1 MKFVCVLSPQRLLC
15 TGMALLAAI
24 LFEGFANE
32 CGAWGAPNAARAKEP
47 GENYSSVSPKIIASN
62 DVNCNGG
69 RSPETRCRVG
79 GLFVKTQNTTSEQVF
94 PLKQTEV
101 KAKIAGNIS
110 RVEVVQ
116 KFENPFPESI
126 EAVYIFP
133 LPDEAAVD
141 DMEIKI
147 GSRTIKADIKRR
159 EEALEIYEQ
168 ARKQGRSAG
177 LLEQERS
184 NIFTQSLANIKPGE
198 KIEVTIRY
206 TESLKFAGGDYEFV
220 FPMVVGPRYISGNST
235 PPNPPLVRGGDR
247 SESSGAGNSTP
258 PNPPLARG
266 GDSQFPPL
274 ARGGDSQF
282 PPLARGGDSQFPPLL
297 RGGQGGVNTDADR
310 INPPVLPP
318 GTISGHNI
326 AVSVEIDAGVAIGDV
341 RSTSHQITTHRSGN
355 IVQVQLANSDT
366 IPNKDLILRYRVAGE
381 NTRATIL
388 TQSDKR
394 GGHFAT
400 YLIPALNYKTN
411 EIVPK
416 DVVFLMDTSGS
427 QQGEPLAKSQEL
439 MRRFIQGLNPND
451 TFTIIDFAN
460 TAKALSTTPLAN
472 TPANRQSAIN
482 YIEKLQAN
490 GGTELLNGLQTVMNF
505 PAATGRLRSI
515 VLITDGYIG
524 NENEVLALVHQSLK
538 PGNRL
543 YSFGVGGSVNR
554 FLLNRLAE
562 VGRGTSQVIRQDE
575 PSAEAAEK
583 FFSQINRPV
592 LTNIQVSWE
601 GMGEKPEIYPIAP
614 PDLFASGPLVLFG
627 KKADRAPGQLRI
639 RGTLAGG
646 KAYEQVLPVNFA
658 QSGGRQRES
667 NSVAATATDFGNPA
681 VAQLWGRS
689 RIKDLMNQ
697 MFGGETKSLVE
708 AVTNTALTYR
718 LLSEYT
724 AFVAVSEEVR
734 VEPDGSRRRVQVP
747 VELPQGVSYEGIFES
762 EGAEPTRGGTRSV
775 TSNRNS
781 APVSPIPAMPRPPG
795 YGELQPSQ
803 QKVSRLQVVSA
814 EGLDAGALAA
824 LTQYLQSV
832 NLPAG
837 VSGETIWKLSVQ
849 DGRIARVAILFE
861 GFANDTKTSTL
872 QATDAVE
879 TLKRALSSWQPPAG
893 LKGTLRLKLRI
904 TVEP

>member
-24 LFEGFANE
+24 E
-32 CGAWGAPNAARAKEP
+32 CGAWLAPHAARAKDS
-47 GENYSSVSPKIIASN
+47 GENYSSVSPKILASN

-69 RSPETRCRVG
+69 RSPETRCPVG
-79 GLFVKTQNTTSEQVF
+79 GLFVQTPNTSSEQVF

-126 EAVYIFP
+126 EAVYVFP

-147 GSRTIKADIKRR
+147 GSRIIKADIKRR

-206 TESLKFAGGDYEFV
+206 TESLKFVGGDYEFV
-220 FPMVVGPRYISGNST
+220 FPMVVGPRYISGNTT
-235 PPNPPLVRGGDR
+235 PPNPPLLRGGDH
-247 SESSGAGNSTP
+247 SG
-258 PNPPLARG
+258 
-266 GDSQFPPL
+266 
-274 ARGGDSQF
+274 
-282 PPLARGGDSQFPPLL
+282 
-297 RGGQGGVNTDADR
+297 ADR

-318 GTISGHNI
+318 GTRSGHNI

-341 RSTSHQITTHRSGN
+341 RSTSHQITTDRSGN

-427 QQGEPLAKSQEL
+427 QQGEPLAKSKEL

-460 TAKALSTTPLAN
+460 TAQALSTTPLAN
-472 TPANRQSAIN
+472 TPENRHKAIN

-505 PAATGRLRSI
+505 PAVATGRLRSI
-515 VLITDGYIG
+515 VLVTDGYIG
-524 NENEVLALVHQSLK
+524 NENEVLALVQRSLK

-554 FLLNRLAE
+554 FLINRLAE

-583 FFSQINRPV
+583 FFREINRPV
-592 LTNIQVSWE
+592 LTNIQISWE

-627 KKADRAPGQLRI
+627 KKADRTNGQLRI

-667 NSVAATATDFGNPA
+667 TSVAATATDFGNSA

-734 VEPDGSRRRVQVP
+734 VEPDGTRRRVQVP

-762 EGAEPTRGGTRSV
+762 GGAEQTRGGSRSV
-775 TSNRNS
+775 TSTRNS
-781 APVSPIPAMPRPPG
+781 APVSPAPAMPRQPG
-795 YGELQPSQ
+795 YGELQRP
-803 QKVSRLQVVSA
+803 KPLVSRLQVVSA
-814 EGLDAGALAA
+814 EGLDTGALAA

-837 VSGETIWKLSVQ
+837 VSGETVWELSVQ
-849 DGRIARVAILFE
+849 DGRVAGLAI
-861 GFANDTKTSTL
+861 DPQTSTL

-893 LKGTLRLKLRI
+893 FQGTLRLKLRI

>member
-15 TGMALLAAI
+15 AGMALLAAI
-24 LFEGFANE
+24 E
-32 CGAWGAPNAARAKEP
+32 CGAWLAPNGARANAL
-47 GENYSSVSPKIIASN
+47 GENYSSVSPKILASN
-62 DVNCNGG
+62 DVNCNGA

-79 GLFVKTQNTTSEQVF
+79 GLFVKTPNTTSEQVF

-147 GSRTIKADIKRR
+147 GSRIIKADIKLRQ
-159 EEALEIYEQ
+159 EALEIYEQ

-177 LLEQERS
+177 LLEQERD

-220 FPMVVGPRYISGNST
+220 FPMVVGPRYISGNT
-235 PPNPPLVRGGDR
+235 I
-247 SESSGAGNSTP
+247 P
-258 PNPPLARG
+258 PNPPLAKRNYSSG
-266 GDSQFPPL
+266 
-274 ARGGDSQF
+274 
-282 PPLARGGDSQFPPLL
+282 
-297 RGGQGGVNTDADR
+297 ADR

-318 GTISGHNI
+318 GTRSGHNI

-341 RSTSHQITTHRSGN
+341 RSTSHQITTDRSGN

-427 QQGEPLAKSQEL
+427 QQGEPLAKSKEL

-472 TPANRQSAIN
+472 TAENRQSAIN

-490 GGTELLNGLQTVMNF
+490 GGTELLNGIQAVMNF
-505 PAATGRLRSI
+505 PAVTTGRLRSI

-524 NENEVLALVHQSLK
+524 NENEVLARVQHSLK

-554 FLLNRLAE
+554 FLINRLAE

-583 FFSQINRPV
+583 FFREINRPV
-592 LTNIQVSWE
+592 LTNIQISWE

-614 PDLFASGPLVLFG
+614 PDLFASQPLILFG
-627 KKADRAPGQLRI
+627 KKTDRANGQLRI

-658 QSGGRQRES
+658 QSGGWQRES
-667 NSVAATATDFGNPA
+667 TSVAATATDFGNPA

-708 AVTNTALTYR
+708 AVTTTALTYR

-734 VEPDGSRRRVQVP
+734 VEADGTRRRVQVP
-747 VELPQGVSYEGIFES
+747 VELPQGVSYEGIFQS

-781 APVSPIPAMPRPPG
+781 APVSPAPVMPPRQPG
-795 YGELQPSQ
+795 YGELQRP
-803 QKVSRLQVVSA
+803 KPLASRLQVVSA

-832 NLPAG
+832 NLPAR
-837 VSGETIWKLSVQ
+837 VSGETVWELSVQ
-849 DGRIARVAILFE
+849 DGRVARVAI
-861 GFANDTKTSTL
+861 DTQTSTL
-872 QATDAVE
+872 QATDAIE
-879 TLKRALSSWQPPAG
+879 TLNRALRSWQPPAG
-893 LKGTLRLKLRI
+893 FKGTLRLKLRI
-904 TVEP
+904 TVDP

>member
-1 MKFVCVLSPQRLLC
+1 MKFVCVLSPQRLLSA
-15 TGMALLAAI
+15 GIALLAAI
-24 LFEGFANE
+24 E
-32 CGAWGAPNAARAKEP
+32 CGVWLAPNTARANAL
-47 GENYSSVSPKIIASN
+47 GENYSSASPKILASN

-69 RSPETRCRVG
+69 RSPETRCPVG
-79 GLFVKTQNTTSEQVF
+79 GLFVKTQNTASEQVF

-101 KAKIAGNIS
+101 KAKITGNIS

-116 KFENPFPESI
+116 KFENPFLESI
-126 EAVYIFP
+126 EAVYVFP

-206 TESLKFAGGDYEFV
+206 TESLKFVGGDYEFV
-220 FPMVVGPRYISGNST
+220 FPMVVGPRYISANST
-235 PPNPPLVRGGDR
+235 PSNPALV
-247 SESSGAGNSTP
+247 
-258 PNPPLARG
+258 RG

-274 ARGGDSQF
+274 ARGG
-282 PPLARGGDSQFPPLL
+282 
-297 RGGQGGVNTDADR
+297 QGRVNTDADR

-318 GTISGHNI
+318 GRISGHNI

-341 RSTSHQITTHRSGN
+341 RSTSHQITTDRRGN

-381 NTRATIL
+381 NTRATVL
-388 TQSDKR
+388 TQSDQR

-427 QQGEPLAKSQEL
+427 QQGEPLAKSKEL

-460 TAKALSTTPLAN
+460 TAKALSNTPLAN
-472 TPANRQSAIN
+472 TAENRQSAIN
-482 YIEKLQAN
+482 YIDKLQAN
-490 GGTELLNGLQTVMNF
+490 GGTELLNGIQTVMNF
-505 PAATGRLRSI
+505 PAAATGRLRSI

-524 NENEVLALVHQSLK
+524 NENEVLARVQESLK

-554 FLLNRLAE
+554 FLINRLAE

-575 PSAEAAEK
+575 QSAEAAEK
-583 FFSQINRPV
+583 FFREINSPV
-592 LTNIQVSWE
+592 LTNIQISWE

-614 PDLFASGPLVLFG
+614 PDLFASQPLVLFG
-627 KKADRAPGQLRI
+627 KKTDRANGQLRI

-667 NSVAATATDFGNPA
+667 TSVAATATDFGNPA

-708 AVTNTALTYR
+708 AVINTALTYR

-747 VELPQGVSYEGIFES
+747 VELPQGVSYEGIFQS
-762 EGAEPTRGGTRSV
+762 EEAEPTRGGSRSV
-775 TSNRNS
+775 TSTRSS
-781 APVSPIPAMPRPPG
+781 APVRPAPVMPPRQPG
-795 YGELQPSQ
+795 YGELQRP
-803 QKVSRLQVVSA
+803 KPLASRLQVVSA
-814 EGLDAGALAA
+814 EGLDAGAIAA
-824 LTQYLQSV
+824 LNQYLQSV

-837 VSGETIWKLSVQ
+837 VSGETVWKLLVQ
-849 DGRIARVAILFE
+849 DGRVTRLAI
-861 GFANDTKTSTL
+861 DTTTSTL

-879 TLKRALSSWQPPAG
+879 TLKMALSSWQPPAG
-893 LKGTLRLKLRI
+893 FKGTLRLKLRI
-904 TVEP
+904 TVDR

>member
-15 TGMALLAAI
+15 TGMALLATI

-32 CGAWGAPNAARAKEP
+32 CGARLAPNAARAKDP
-47 GENYSSVSPKIIASN
+47 GENYSSVSPKILASN
-62 DVNCNGG
+62 DINCNGG
-69 RSPETRCRVG
+69 RSPETRCPVG
-79 GLFVKTQNTTSEQVF
+79 GLFVKTPNTTPEQVF

-126 EAVYIFP
+126 EAVYVFP

-147 GSRTIKADIKRR
+147 GSRTIKADIKLR
-159 EEALEIYEQ
+159 EEALEMYEQ

-177 LLEQERS
+177 LLEQERD

-235 PPNPPLVRGGDR
+235 
-247 SESSGAGNSTP
+247 
-258 PNPPLARG
+258 
-266 GDSQFPPL
+266 
-274 ARGGDSQF
+274 
-282 PPLARGGDSQFPPLL
+282 
-297 RGGQGGVNTDADR
+297 DADR

-318 GTISGHNI
+318 GTRSGHNI

-400 YLIPALNYKTN
+400 YLIPALNYKIN

-416 DVVFLMDTSGS
+416 DVVFLMDTSAS
-427 QQGEPLAKSQEL
+427 QQGEPLAKSKEL

-490 GGTELLNGLQTVMNF
+490 GGSELLNGLQTVMNF
-505 PAATGRLRSI
+505 PAAATGRLRSI

-524 NENEVLALVHQSLK
+524 NENEVLARVQESLK

-543 YSFGVGGSVNR
+543 YSFGIGGSVNR

-583 FFSQINRPV
+583 FFRQINSPV
-592 LTNIQVSWE
+592 LTNIQISWE

-627 KKADRAPGQLRI
+627 KKTDRANGQLRI

-658 QSGGRQRES
+658 RSGSSRQRES
-667 NSVAATATDFGNPA
+667 TSVAATATDFGNPA

-747 VELPQGVSYEGIFES
+747 VELPQGVSYEGIFEA
-762 EGAEPTRGGTRSV
+762 ERAEPTRGGSRSV

-781 APVSPIPAMPRPPG
+781 APVSPAPAVPRQPG
-795 YGELQPSQ
+795 YGELQRP
-803 QKVSRLQVVSA
+803 KPLASRLQVVSA
-814 EGLDAGALAA
+814 EGLDAGAIAA

-832 NLPAG
+832 NLPAR
-837 VSGETIWKLSVQ
+837 VSGETVWELSVQ
-849 DGRIARVAILFE
+849 DGRVARLAILFE
-861 GFANDTKTSTL
+861 GFANDTQTSTL

-879 TLKRALSSWQPPAG
+879 ALKRALSSWQPPAG
-893 LKGTLRLKLRI
+893 FKGTLRLKLRI
-904 TVEP
+904 TDAP

>member
-1 MKFVCVLSPQRLLC
+1 MKFVRVISPQRLLSA
-15 TGMALLAAI
+15 GIALLAAI
-24 LFEGFANE
+24 E
-32 CGAWGAPNAARAKEP
+32 CGAWLAPNGARAKAP
-47 GENYSSVSPKIIASN
+47 GPNYASVSPKILASN

-69 RSPETRCRVG
+69 RSPETRCPVG
-79 GLFVKTQNTTSEQVF
+79 GLFVKTQNTAREQVF

-116 KFENPFPESI
+116 KFENPFPESL
-126 EAVYIFP
+126 EAVYVFP

-147 GSRTIKADIKRR
+147 GDRTIKADIKRR
-159 EEALEIYEQ
+159 DEAVEIYQ
-168 ARKQGRSAG
+168 KARQEGRTAG
-177 LLEQERS
+177 LLEQERD

-198 KIEVTIRY
+198 KIEVRIRY
-206 TESLKFAGGDYEFV
+206 TESLKFVGGDYEFV
-220 FPMVVGPRYISGNST
+220 FPTVVGPRYISRNT
-235 PPNPPLVRGGDR
+235 
-247 SESSGAGNSTP
+247 
-258 PNPPLARG
+258 
-266 GDSQFPPL
+266 
-274 ARGGDSQF
+274 
-282 PPLARGGDSQFPPLL
+282 
-297 RGGQGGVNTDADR
+297 TDADR

-318 GTISGHNI
+318 GTRSGQDI

-341 RSTSHQITTHRSGN
+341 RSTSHQITTDRSGN
-355 IVQVQLANSDT
+355 IVRVQLANADT

-381 NTRATIL
+381 NTQATVL
-388 TQSDKR
+388 TQSDQR

-416 DVVFLMDTSGS
+416 EVVFLMDTSGS
-427 QQGEPLAKSQEL
+427 QQGEPLVKSKEL

-460 TAKALSTTPLAN
+460 TAQALSTTPLAN
-472 TPANRQSAIN
+472 TAANRQSAIN

-490 GGTELLNGLQTVMNF
+490 GGSELLNGIQAVMNF
-505 PAATGRLRSI
+505 PVTKAGMLRSI

-524 NENEVLALVHQSLK
+524 NDKEVLALVQRSLK

-554 FLLNRLAE
+554 FLLNRLAQ

-583 FFSQINRPV
+583 FFRQINSPV
-592 LTNIQVSWE
+592 LTDIQISWE

-614 PDLFASGPLVLFG
+614 PDLFASQPLVLFG
-627 KKADRAPGQLRI
+627 RKGDRAIGQLRI

-646 KAYEQVLPVNFA
+646 KAYEQVLPVNFS

-667 NSVAATATDFGNPA
+667 TSVAATATDFGNSA

-689 RIKDLMNQ
+689 RIQDLMNQ

-708 AVTNTALTYR
+708 SVTNTALTYR

-734 VEPDGSRRRVQVP
+734 VEPDGTRRRVQVP
-747 VELPQGVSYEGIFES
+747 VEVPQGVRYEGIFES
-762 EGAEPTRGGTRSV
+762 EGAIDQTRGGTRVRTLAPSPV
-775 TSNRNS
+775 TA
-781 APVSPIPAMPRPPG
+781 APLRQQPYR
-795 YGELQPSQ
+795 ELQPQ
-803 QKVSRLQVVSA
+803 QPKTARLQVVSA
-814 EGLDAGALAA
+814 EGLDAGTRAA

-832 NLPAG
+832 TLPAG
-837 VSGETIWKLSVQ
+837 VSGETVWELSVQ
-849 DGRIARVAILFE
+849 DGRVARVAILFE
-861 GFANDTKTSTL
+861 GFANDTQTSTL
-872 QATDAVE
+872 QTTATVDS
-879 TLKRALSSWQPPAG
+879 LKAALRSWQPPAG
-893 LKGTLRLKLRI
+893 FKGTLRLKLRI
-904 TVEP
+904 NVDR

>member
-32 CGAWGAPNAARAKEP
+32 CSAWLAPNAARAKTP
-47 GENYSSVSPKIIASN
+47 GENYSSLPPKILASN

-69 RSPETRCRVG
+69 RSPETRCPVG
-79 GLFVKTQNTTSEQVF
+79 GLFVKTPNTTPEQVF

-126 EAVYIFP
+126 EAVYVFP

-177 LLEQERS
+177 LLEQERD

-235 PPNPPLVRGGDR
+235 G
-247 SESSGAGNSTP
+247 
-258 PNPPLARG
+258 
-266 GDSQFPPL
+266 
-274 ARGGDSQF
+274 
-282 PPLARGGDSQFPPLL
+282 
-297 RGGQGGVNTDADR
+297 ADR

-318 GTISGHNI
+318 RTRSGHNI

-341 RSTSHQITTHRSGN
+341 RSTSHQITTDRSGN
-355 IVQVQLANSDT
+355 IVRVQLANSDT

-381 NTRATIL
+381 NTRATVL
-388 TQSDKR
+388 TQSDQR

-400 YLIPALNYKTN
+400 YLIPALNYQTN
-411 EIVPK
+411 QIVPK

-460 TAKALSTTPLAN
+460 TATALSTTPLAN
-472 TPANRQSAIN
+472 TAENRQRAIN
-482 YIEKLQAN
+482 YIDKLQAN
-490 GGTELLNGLQTVMNF
+490 GGTELLNGIQAVMNF
-505 PAATGRLRSI
+505 PAAARGRLRSA

-524 NENEVLALVHQSLK
+524 NENEVLALVQRSLK

-543 YSFGVGGSVNR
+543 YSFGVGSSVNR

-575 PSAEAAEK
+575 PSASAVEK
-583 FFSQINRPV
+583 FFRQINSPV
-592 LTNIQVSWE
+592 LTNIQISWE
-601 GMGEKPEIYPIAP
+601 GMGEKPEIYPIAA
-614 PDLFASGPLVLFG
+614 PDLFASEPLVLFG
-627 KKADRAPGQLRI
+627 KKTDRAPGQLRI

-646 KAYEQVLPVNFA
+646 TAYEQILPVNFG
-658 QSGGRQRES
+658 QSGSSRQRES
-667 NSVAATATDFGNPA
+667 TSVSATATDFGNPA

-734 VEPDGSRRRVQVP
+734 VEPDGSRHRVQVP

-762 EGAEPTRGGTRSV
+762 GGAEPTRGGTRSV
-775 TSNRNS
+775 TSTRNS
-781 APVSPIPAMPRPPG
+781 APVSPAPAMRPQRG

-803 QKVSRLQVVSA
+803 PKASRLQVVSA
-814 EGLDAGALAA
+814 EGLDAGAIAA

-837 VSGETIWKLSVQ
+837 VSGETVWELSVQ
-849 DGRIARVAILFE
+849 DGRVARVAI
-861 GFANDTKTSTL
+861 DTQTSTL

-879 TLKRALSSWQPPAG
+879 TLNMALSSWQPPAG
-893 LKGTLRLKLRI
+893 FKGTLRLKLRI
-904 TVEP
+904 TVER

>member
-24 LFEGFANE
+24 LFEGNAHE
-32 CGAWGAPNAARAKEP
+32 CSAWLAPNAARAKTP
-47 GENYSSVSPKIIASN
+47 GEKYSSLPPKILAGN

-79 GLFVKTQNTTSEQVF
+79 GLFVKTPNTTPEQVF
-94 PLKQTEV
+94 PLKQTQV

-116 KFENPFPESI
+116 KFENPFPDSL
-126 EAVYIFP
+126 EAVYVFP

-141 DMEIKI
+141 DMEITI
-147 GSRTIKADIKRR
+147 GDRTIKADIKRR

-168 ARKQGRSAG
+168 ARKQGRTAG
-177 LLEQERS
+177 LLEQERD

-235 PPNPPLVRGGDR
+235 
-247 SESSGAGNSTP
+247 
-258 PNPPLARG
+258 
-266 GDSQFPPL
+266 
-274 ARGGDSQF
+274 
-282 PPLARGGDSQFPPLL
+282 
-297 RGGQGGVNTDADR
+297 DADR

-318 GTISGHNI
+318 GKRSGHNI

-341 RSTSHQITTHRSGN
+341 RSTSHQITTDRSGN

-381 NTRATIL
+381 NTRSTVL
-388 TQSDKR
+388 TQSDQR

-427 QQGEPLAKSQEL
+427 QRGEPLAKSKEL

-472 TPANRQSAIN
+472 TAANRQSAIN
-482 YIEKLQAN
+482 YIDKLQAN
-490 GGTELLNGLQTVMNF
+490 GGTELLNGIQAVMNF
-505 PAATGRLRSI
+505 PGAATGRLRSI

-524 NENEVLALVHQSLK
+524 NENEVLAQVQRSLK

-543 YSFGVGGSVNR
+543 YSFGVGSSVNR

-575 PSAEAAEK
+575 PSAEATEK
-583 FFSQINRPV
+583 FFRQINSPV
-592 LTNIQVSWE
+592 LTNIQISWE
-601 GMGEKPEIYPIAP
+601 GVGEKPEIYPIAP
-614 PDLFASGPLVLFG
+614 PDLFASQPLVLFG
-627 KKADRAPGQLRI
+627 KKTDRANGQLRI
-639 RGTLAGG
+639 RGTMAGG
-646 KAYEQVLPVNFA
+646 KAYEQILPVNFA
-658 QSGGRQRES
+658 PSGARQRES
-667 NSVAATATDFGNPA
+667 TSVAATATDFGNPA

-697 MFGGETKSLVE
+697 MFGEETKSLVE

-734 VEPDGSRRRVQVP
+734 VDPDGTRRRVQVP

-762 EGAEPTRGGTRSV
+762 GGVESTRGGIRSLTPTR
-775 TSNRNS
+775 RQ
-781 APVSPIPAMPRPPG
+781 APVMPAPVMAPRQRG
-795 YGELQPSQ
+795 NGEPERLQP
-803 QKVSRLQVVSA
+803 KASRWEVVSA
-814 EGLDAGALAA
+814 EGLDAGAIAA

-837 VSGETIWKLSVQ
+837 VSGETVWELSVQ
-849 DGRIARVAILFE
+849 DGRVARAAI
-861 GFANDTKTSTL
+861 DTQSSTL

-893 LKGTLRLKLRI
+893 FKGTLRLKLRI
-904 TVEP
+904 TVDR

>member
-1 MKFVCVLSPQRLLC
+1 MKFVCVLSPQRLLSA
-15 TGMALLAAI
+15 GIALFAAI

-32 CGAWGAPNAARAKEP
+32 CGALLAPNGARANTREQ
-47 GENYSSVSPKIIASN
+47 NYSSLSPKILASN
-62 DVNCNGG
+62 DVRCNVEA
-69 RSPETRCRVG
+69 RSPETRCHVG
-79 GLFVKTQNTTSEQVF
+79 GLFVKTQNTATEQVF
-94 PLKQTEV
+94 PLKRTEV

-116 KFENPFPESI
+116 KFENPFPESL
-126 EAVYIFP
+126 EAVYVFP

-147 GSRTIKADIKRR
+147 GDRIIKGDIKRR
-159 EEALEIYEQ
+159 DEALEIYQ
-168 ARKQGRSAG
+168 KARQQGRTAG
-177 LLEQERS
+177 LLEQERD

-220 FPMVVGPRYISGNST
+220 FPTVVGPRYVSRNT
-235 PPNPPLVRGGDR
+235 
-247 SESSGAGNSTP
+247 
-258 PNPPLARG
+258 
-266 GDSQFPPL
+266 
-274 ARGGDSQF
+274 
-282 PPLARGGDSQFPPLL
+282 
-297 RGGQGGVNTDADR
+297 TDADR

-318 GTISGHNI
+318 NTRSGHDI
-326 AVSVEIDAGVAIGDV
+326 AVEVEIDAGVAIGNV
-341 RSTSHQITTHRSGN
+341 RSTSHQITTNRSGN
-355 IVQVQLANSDT
+355 IVRVKLAESDT

-381 NTRATIL
+381 NTQATVL
-388 TQSDKR
+388 TQSDQR

-427 QQGEPLAKSQEL
+427 QQGEPLVKSKEL
-439 MRRFIQGLNPND
+439 MRRFIQGLNPKD

-472 TPANRQSAIN
+472 TEANRQRAIK
-482 YIEKLQAN
+482 YIDDLQAN
-490 GGTELLNGLQTVMNF
+490 GGTELLNGIQTVMKF
-505 PAATGRLRSI
+505 PATKTGTLRSI

-524 NENEVLALVHQSLK
+524 NENEVLALVQQSLK

-543 YSFGVGGSVNR
+543 YSFGVGSSVNR

-583 FFSQINRPV
+583 FFRQINNPV

-614 PDLFASGPLVLFG
+614 PDLFASAPLVLFG
-627 KKADRAPGQLRI
+627 KKSDRANGQLRI
-639 RGTLAGG
+639 RGTQAGG
-646 KAYEQVLPVNFA
+646 KVYEQVLPVIFA
-658 QSGGRQRES
+658 RESGRQRES
-667 NSVAATATDFGNPA
+667 TSVAATVTDFGNPA

-689 RIKDLMNQ
+689 RIKSLMNQ

-708 AVTNTALTYR
+708 AVTNTALTYH

-724 AFVAVSEEVR
+724 ALVAVSSEVR
-734 VEPDGSRRRVQVP
+734 VDPDGSRRRVQVP
-747 VELPQGVSYEGIFES
+747 VELPQGVSYEGIFD
-762 EGAEPTRGGTRSV
+762 AEKGEQTRGRVRNMTPTRGPV
-775 TSNRNS
+775 
-781 APVSPIPAMPRPPG
+781 PVSPAPTVTEQAPYSEPRA
-795 YGELQPSQ
+795 
-803 QKVSRLQVVSA
+803 QKPKASRLQVISA
-814 EGLDAGALAA
+814 EGLDAATRAA

-837 VSGETIWKLSVQ
+837 VSGETVWELSVQ
-849 DGRIARVAILFE
+849 NGRVQKVAILFE
-861 GFANDTKTSTL
+861 GFANDSGSSTL
-872 QATDAVE
+872 QATDALE
-879 TLKRALSSWQPPAG
+879 TLKKALMSWQPPAG
-893 LKGTLRLKLRI
+893 FQGTVRLNLRI
-904 TVEP
+904 NPDR

>member
-1 MKFVCVLSPQRLLC
+1 MKFVCVLSPQRLLSA
-15 TGMALLAAI
+15 GIALLAAI
-24 LFEGFANE
+24 E
-32 CGAWGAPNAARAKEP
+32 CGAWLAPNAARAKAP
-47 GENYSSVSPKIIASN
+47 GENYSSLSPKILASN
-62 DVNCNGG
+62 DVKCNEA
-69 RSPETRCRVG
+69 RSPQNRCPVG
-79 GLFVKTQNTTSEQVF
+79 GLFVKTQNTAREQVF

-116 KFENPFPESI
+116 KFENPFPESL
-126 EAVYIFP
+126 EAVYVFP

-147 GSRTIKADIKRR
+147 GSRTIKADIKLR

-168 ARKQGRSAG
+168 ARQQGRTAG
-177 LLEQERS
+177 LLEQERD

-220 FPMVVGPRYISGNST
+220 FPMVVGPRYISGNLT
-235 PPNPPLVRGGDR
+235 PPN
-247 SESSGAGNSTP
+247 ST
-258 PNPPLARG
+258 G
-266 GDSQFPPL
+266 GDSSESRETVEGNNTLFPPL
-274 ARGGDSQF
+274 ARE
-282 PPLARGGDSQFPPLL
+282 
-297 RGGQGGVNTDADR
+297 GQGGVNTDADR

-318 GTISGHNI
+318 GTRSGHNI

-341 RSTSHQITTHRSGN
+341 RSTSHQITTDRSGN
-355 IVQVQLANSDT
+355 IVRVQLANSDT

-388 TQSDKR
+388 TQSDQR

-411 EIVPK
+411 QIVPK

-460 TAKALSTTPLAN
+460 TATALSTTPLAN
-472 TPANRQSAIN
+472 TAENRQRAIN
-482 YIEKLQAN
+482 YIDKLQAN
-490 GGTELLNGLQTVMNF
+490 GGTELLNGIQAVMNF
-505 PAATGRLRSI
+505 PAAARGRLRSM
-515 VLITDGYIG
+515 VLMTDGYIG
-524 NENEVLALVHQSLK
+524 NENEMLALVQRSLK

-543 YSFGVGGSVNR
+543 YSFGVGSSVNR

-583 FFSQINRPV
+583 FFSQINSPV
-592 LTNIQVSWE
+592 LTNIQISWE
-601 GMGEKPEIYPIAP
+601 GVGEKPEIYPIAA
-614 PDLFASGPLVLFG
+614 PDLFANQPLVLFG
-627 KKADRAPGQLRI
+627 KKTDRAPGQLRI
-639 RGTLAGG
+639 RGTQAGG
-646 KAYEQVLPVNFA
+646 TAYEQILPVNFA
-658 QSGGRQRES
+658 QSGSSRQRES
-667 NSVAATATDFGNPA
+667 TSVSATATDFGNPA

-747 VELPQGVSYEGIFES
+747 VELPQGVSYEGIFPS
-762 EGAEPTRGGTRSV
+762 TRMEGTRGGTHSL
-775 TSNRNS
+775 TSTRGP
-781 APVSPIPAMPRPPG
+781 APVTPAPARVRQQG
-795 YGELQPSQ
+795 NSQLQFEKPSS
-803 QKVSRLQVVSA
+803 SRLQVVSA
-814 EGLDAGALAA
+814 EGLDAGAIAA
-824 LTQYLQSV
+824 LAQYLQSV
-832 NLPAG
+832 NLPTG
-837 VSGETIWKLSVQ
+837 VSGETVWELSVQ
-849 DGRIARVAILFE
+849 DGRVAFVAI
-861 GFANDTKTSTL
+861 DTQTSTL

-879 TLKRALSSWQPPAG
+879 TLKRALTSWQPPAG
-893 LKGTLRLKLRI
+893 FKGTLRLKLRI
-904 TVEP
+904 LVDR

>member
-1 MKFVCVLSPQRLLC
+1 MKFVCVISPQRLLS
-15 TGMALLAAI
+15 TGIALLAAI

-32 CGAWGAPNAARAKEP
+32 CGVWLAPNGAVANAKRQ
-47 GENYSSVSPKIIASN
+47 NHSSGPPKILASN
-62 DVNCNGG
+62 DVSCDRA
-69 RSPETRCRVG
+69 RSPQTRCPVG
-79 GLFVKTQNTTSEQVF
+79 GLFVKTQNTATEQVF
-94 PLKQTEV
+94 PLKRTEV

-116 KFENPFPESI
+116 KFENPFPESL
-126 EAVYIFP
+126 EAVYVFP

-147 GSRTIKADIKRR
+147 GDRIIKADIKRR
-159 EEALEIYEQ
+159 DEALEIYQ
-168 ARKQGRSAG
+168 KARQQGRTAG
-177 LLEQERS
+177 LLEQERD

-206 TESLKFAGGDYEFV
+206 TESLKFADGDYEFV
-220 FPMVVGPRYISGNST
+220 FPTVVGPRYVSRNT
-235 PPNPPLVRGGDR
+235 
-247 SESSGAGNSTP
+247 
-258 PNPPLARG
+258 
-266 GDSQFPPL
+266 
-274 ARGGDSQF
+274 
-282 PPLARGGDSQFPPLL
+282 
-297 RGGQGGVNTDADR
+297 TDADR
-310 INPPVLPP
+310 INPPVLPSS
-318 GTISGHNI
+318 TRSGHDI

-341 RSTSHQITTHRSGN
+341 RSTSHQITTERSGN
-355 IVQVQLANSDT
+355 TVRVQLANSDT

-381 NTRATIL
+381 NTRATVL
-388 TQSDKR
+388 SQADQR

-400 YLIPALNYKTN
+400 YLIPALNYKSN

-427 QQGEPLAKSQEL
+427 QQGDPLVKSQEL
-439 MRRFIQGLNPND
+439 MRRFIQGLNPKD

-472 TPANRQSAIN
+472 TAENRQSAMN
-482 YIEKLQAN
+482 YIDQLQAN
-490 GGTELLNGLQTVMNF
+490 GGTELLNGIQAVIKF
-505 PAATGRLRSI
+505 PAAPTERLRSI

-524 NENEVLALVHQSLK
+524 NENEVLTLVQRSLK

-543 YSFGVGGSVNR
+543 YSFGVGSSVNR
-554 FLLNRLAE
+554 FLLNRLAQ

-575 PSAEAAEK
+575 PSGEVAEK
-583 FFSQINRPV
+583 FFRQINSPV
-592 LTNIQVSWE
+592 LTNIQINWE
-601 GMGEKPEIYPIAP
+601 GIGEKPEIYPIAP
-614 PDLFASGPLVLFG
+614 PDLFASQPLVLFG
-627 KKADRAPGQLRI
+627 KKSDRTNGQLRI
-639 RGTLAGG
+639 RGTQAGG
-646 KAYEQVLPVNFA
+646 KAYEQILPVNFA

-667 NSVAATATDFGNPA
+667 TSVTPTATDFGNPA

-708 AVTNTALTYR
+708 AVTNTALTYH

-747 VELPQGVSYEGIFES
+747 VELPQGVNYDGIFQREES
-762 EGAEPTRGGTRSV
+762 EQTRGGTR
-775 TSNRNS
+775 NFGGINS
-781 APVSPIPAMPRPPG
+781 PAPVNPAPARMVLPAPPR
-795 YGELQPSQ
+795 Q
-803 QKVSRLQVVSA
+803 QQIAPRLLVVSA
-814 EGLDAGALAA
+814 QGLDAGAIAS

-837 VSGETIWKLSVQ
+837 VSGETVWDLSIQ
-849 DGRIARVAILFE
+849 NGRVVKVAILFE
-861 GFANDTKTSTL
+861 GFANDTQTSTL

-879 TLKRALSSWQPPAG
+879 TLKKALTSWQPPAG
-893 LKGTLRLKLRI
+893 FKGTLRLKLRI
-904 TVEP
+904 NVDR

>member
-1 MKFVCVLSPQRLLC
+1 MKFVCVLSPQRLLSA
-15 TGMALLAAI
+15 GIALLAAI
-24 LFEGFANE
+24 E
-32 CGAWGAPNAARAKEP
+32 CGAWLAPNAARAKAP
-47 GENYSSVSPKIIASN
+47 GENYSSLSPKILASN
-62 DVNCNGG
+62 DVKCNGA
-69 RSPETRCRVG
+69 RSPQNRCPVG
-79 GLFVKTQNTTSEQVF
+79 GLFVKTQNTAREQVF

-116 KFENPFPESI
+116 KFENPFPESL
-126 EAVYIFP
+126 EAVYVFP

-147 GSRTIKADIKRR
+147 GDRTIKADIKLR

-168 ARKQGRSAG
+168 ARKQGRTAG

-206 TESLKFAGGDYEFV
+206 TESLKFADGDYEFV
-220 FPMVVGPRYISGNST
+220 FPMVVGPRYISGNLT
-235 PPNPPLVRGGDR
+235 PPNPPNSRGGDS
-247 SESSGAGNSTP
+247 SESPGARNTTP
-258 PNPPLARG
+258 PNPPNSRG
-266 GDSQFPPL
+266 GDSQFPPE
-274 ARGGDSQF
+274 AW
-282 PPLARGGDSQFPPLL
+282 
-297 RGGQGGVNTDADR
+297 GGQGGVNTDADR

-326 AVSVEIDAGVAIGDV
+326 AVKVEIDAGVAIGDV
-341 RSTSHQITTHRSGN
+341 RSTSHQITTDRSGN
-355 IVQVQLANSDT
+355 IVRVQLANSDT

-460 TAKALSTTPLAN
+460 TAQALSTTPLAN
-472 TPANRQSAIN
+472 TAENRQRAIN
-482 YIEKLQAN
+482 YIDKLQAN
-490 GGTELLNGLQTVMNF
+490 GGTELLNGIQAVMNF
-505 PAATGRLRSI
+505 PAAARGRLRSM

-524 NENEVLALVHQSLK
+524 NENEVLALVQQSLK

-543 YSFGVGGSVNR
+543 YSFGVGSSVNR

-575 PSAEAAEK
+575 PSASAVEK
-583 FFSQINRPV
+583 FFTQINSPV
-592 LTNIQVSWE
+592 LTNIQISWE
-601 GMGEKPEIYPIAP
+601 GMGEKPEIYPIAA

-627 KKADRAPGQLRI
+627 KKTDRSPGQLRI

-646 KAYEQVLPVNFA
+646 TAYEQILPVNFA
-658 QSGGRQRES
+658 QSGSSRQRES
-667 NSVAATATDFGNPA
+667 TSVSATATDFGNPA

-724 AFVAVSEEVR
+724 AFVAVSSEVR
-734 VEPDGSRRRVQVP
+734 VEPDGSRRIVQVP
-747 VELPQGVSYEGIFES
+747 VELPQGVSYEGIFS
-762 EGAEPTRGGTRSV
+762 STRAEATRGGTHSL
-775 TSNRNS
+775 TSTRGP
-781 APVSPIPAMPRPPG
+781 APVSPGPARV
-795 YGELQPSQ
+795 LQQGNSQ
-803 QKVSRLQVVSA
+803 LQFEKPLASRLQVVSA
-814 EGLDAGALAA
+814 EGLDAGAIAA

-832 NLPAG
+832 NLPTG
-837 VSGETIWKLSVQ
+837 VSGETVWELSVQ
-849 DGRIARVAILFE
+849 DGRVAFVAI
-861 GFANDTKTSTL
+861 DTQTSTL

-879 TLKRALSSWQPPAG
+879 TLNRALSSWQPPAG
-893 LKGTLRLKLRI
+893 FKGTLRLKLRI
-904 TVEP
+904 IVDR

>member
-1 MKFVCVLSPQRLLC
+1 MKFVRVISPQRLLSA
-15 TGMALLAAI
+15 GIALLAAI
-24 LFEGFANE
+24 E
-32 CGAWGAPNAARAKEP
+32 CGAWLAPNGARAKAP
-47 GENYSSVSPKIIASN
+47 GPNYASMSPKILASN

-69 RSPETRCRVG
+69 RSPETRCPVG
-79 GLFVKTQNTTSEQVF
+79 GLFVKTQNTAREQVF

-116 KFENPFPESI
+116 KFENPFPESL
-126 EAVYIFP
+126 EAVYVFP

-147 GSRTIKADIKRR
+147 GDRTIKADIKRR
-159 EEALEIYEQ
+159 DEAVEIYQ
-168 ARKQGRSAG
+168 KARQEGRTAG
-177 LLEQERS
+177 LLEQERD

-198 KIEVTIRY
+198 KIEVRIRY
-206 TESLKFAGGDYEFV
+206 TESLKFVGGDYEFV
-220 FPMVVGPRYISGNST
+220 FPTVVGPRYISRNT
-235 PPNPPLVRGGDR
+235 
-247 SESSGAGNSTP
+247 
-258 PNPPLARG
+258 
-266 GDSQFPPL
+266 
-274 ARGGDSQF
+274 
-282 PPLARGGDSQFPPLL
+282 
-297 RGGQGGVNTDADR
+297 TDADR

-318 GTISGHNI
+318 GTRSGQDI

-341 RSTSHQITTHRSGN
+341 RSTSHQITTDRSGN
-355 IVQVQLANSDT
+355 IVRVQLANADT

-381 NTRATIL
+381 NTQATVL
-388 TQSDKR
+388 TQSDQR

-416 DVVFLMDTSGS
+416 EVVFLMDTSGS
-427 QQGEPLAKSQEL
+427 QQGEPLVKSKEL

-460 TAKALSTTPLAN
+460 TAQALSTTPLAN
-472 TPANRQSAIN
+472 TAANRQSAIN

-490 GGTELLNGLQTVMNF
+490 GGSELLNGIQAVMNF
-505 PAATGRLRSI
+505 PVTKAGMLRSI

-524 NENEVLALVHQSLK
+524 NDKEVLALVQRSLK

-554 FLLNRLAE
+554 FLLNRLAQ

-583 FFSQINRPV
+583 FFRQINSPV
-592 LTNIQVSWE
+592 LTDIQISWE

-614 PDLFASGPLVLFG
+614 PDLFASQPLVLFG
-627 KKADRAPGQLRI
+627 RKGDRAIGQLRI

-667 NSVAATATDFGNPA
+667 TSVAATATDFGNSA

-689 RIKDLMNQ
+689 RIQDLMNQ

-708 AVTNTALTYR
+708 SVTNTALTYR

-734 VEPDGSRRRVQVP
+734 VEPDGTRRRVQVP
-747 VELPQGVSYEGIFES
+747 VEVPQGVRYEGIFES
-762 EGAEPTRGGTRSV
+762 EGAIDQTRGGTRVRTLAPSPV
-775 TSNRNS
+775 TA
-781 APVSPIPAMPRPPG
+781 APLRQQPYR
-795 YGELQPSQ
+795 ELQPQ
-803 QKVSRLQVVSA
+803 QPKTARLQLVSA
-814 EGLDAGALAA
+814 EGLDAGAIAA

-832 NLPAG
+832 TLPAG
-837 VSGETIWKLSVQ
+837 VSGETVWELSVQ
-849 DGRIARVAILFE
+849 DGRVVRVAILFE
-861 GFANDTKTSTL
+861 GFANDTQTSTL
-872 QATDAVE
+872 QTTATVDS
-879 TLKRALSSWQPPAG
+879 LKAALRSWQPPAG
-893 LKGTLRLKLRI
+893 FKGTLRLKLRI
-904 TVEP
+904 NVDR

>member
-15 TGMALLAAI
+15 TGIALLAAI
-24 LFEGFANE
+24 E
-32 CGAWGAPNAARAKEP
+32 CGVWLAPNGARANAL
-47 GENYSSVSPKIIASN
+47 GENYSSVSPKILASN

-69 RSPETRCRVG
+69 RSPETPCPVG
-79 GLFVKTQNTTSEQVF
+79 GLFVKTPNTAPEQVF

-126 EAVYIFP
+126 EAVYVFP

-147 GSRTIKADIKRR
+147 GSRIIKADIKRR
-159 EEALEIYEQ
+159 EEALEMYEQ
-168 ARKQGRSAG
+168 ARKQGRTAG

-235 PPNPPLVRGGDR
+235 
-247 SESSGAGNSTP
+247 
-258 PNPPLARG
+258 
-266 GDSQFPPL
+266 
-274 ARGGDSQF
+274 
-282 PPLARGGDSQFPPLL
+282 
-297 RGGQGGVNTDADR
+297 DADR

-318 GTISGHNI
+318 GTRSGHNI

-381 NTRATIL
+381 NTRATVL
-388 TQSDKR
+388 TQSDQR

-400 YLIPALNYKTN
+400 YLIPAFNYKTN

-427 QQGEPLAKSQEL
+427 QKGEPIAKSQEL

-460 TAKALSTTPLAN
+460 TTQALSTTPLAN
-472 TPANRQSAIN
+472 TAENRQRAIN

-490 GGTELLNGLQTVMNF
+490 GGSELLNGLRAVMNF
-505 PAATGRLRSI
+505 PAAATGRLRSI

-524 NENEVLALVHQSLK
+524 NENEVLALVQQSLK

-554 FLLNRLAE
+554 FLLNRLAQ

-575 PSAEAAEK
+575 PSAEATEK
-583 FFSQINRPV
+583 FFREINRPV
-592 LTNIQVSWE
+592 LTNIQISWE
-601 GMGEKPEIYPIAP
+601 GVGEKPEIYPIAP

-627 KKADRAPGQLRI
+627 KKADRTNGQLRI

-658 QSGGRQRES
+658 RSGSSRQRES
-667 NSVAATATDFGNPA
+667 TSVSATATDFGNPA

-762 EGAEPTRGGTRSV
+762 GAAEPTRGGTRSV
-775 TSNRNS
+775 TSTRNS
-781 APVSPIPAMPRPPG
+781 APVSPAPAMAPQQG
-795 YGELQPSQ
+795 YGELQRP
-803 QKVSRLQVVSA
+803 KPLASRLQVVSA
-814 EGLDAGALAA
+814 EGLDAGAIAA

-837 VSGETIWKLSVQ
+837 VSGETVWELSVQ
-849 DGRIARVAILFE
+849 DGSVARLAI
-861 GFANDTKTSTL
+861 DTQTSTL
-872 QATDAVE
+872 QATDALE
-879 TLKRALSSWQPPAG
+879 TLNRALSSWQPPAG
-893 LKGTLRLKLRI
+893 FKGTLRLKLRI

>member
-24 LFEGFANE
+24 E
-32 CGAWGAPNAARAKEP
+32 CSAWLAPNAARAKTP
-47 GENYSSVSPKIIASN
+47 GENYSSLPPKILASN

-69 RSPETRCRVG
+69 RSPETRCPVG
-79 GLFVKTQNTTSEQVF
+79 GLFVKTPNTTPEQVF

-126 EAVYIFP
+126 EAVYVFP

-159 EEALEIYEQ
+159 SEALEIYEQ

-177 LLEQERS
+177 LLEQERD

-235 PPNPPLVRGGDR
+235 G
-247 SESSGAGNSTP
+247 
-258 PNPPLARG
+258 
-266 GDSQFPPL
+266 
-274 ARGGDSQF
+274 
-282 PPLARGGDSQFPPLL
+282 
-297 RGGQGGVNTDADR
+297 ADR

-318 GTISGHNI
+318 GTRSGHNI

-400 YLIPALNYKTN
+400 YLIPALNYKNN

-427 QQGEPLAKSQEL
+427 QQGEPLAKSKEL

-460 TAKALSTTPLAN
+460 TAKALSTNPLAN
-472 TPANRQSAIN
+472 TAANRQSAIN
-482 YIEKLQAN
+482 YIQNLQAN
-490 GGTELLNGLQTVMNF
+490 GGTELLNGIQAVMNF
-505 PAATGRLRSI
+505 PAAATGRLRSI

-524 NENEVLALVHQSLK
+524 NENEVLARVQGSLK

-583 FFSQINRPV
+583 FFREINSPV
-592 LTNIQVSWE
+592 LTNIQISWE

-614 PDLFASGPLVLFG
+614 PDLFATQPLVLFG
-627 KKADRAPGQLRI
+627 KKTDRANGQLRI

-658 QSGGRQRES
+658 RSGSSRQRES
-667 NSVAATATDFGNPA
+667 TSVAATATDFGNPA

-747 VELPQGVSYEGIFES
+747 VELPQGVSYEGIFEA
-762 EGAEPTRGGTRSV
+762 ERAEPTRGGSRSV

-781 APVSPIPAMPRPPG
+781 APVSPAPAVPRQPG
-795 YGELQPSQ
+795 YGELQRP
-803 QKVSRLQVVSA
+803 KPLASRLQVVSA
-814 EGLDAGALAA
+814 EGLDAGAIAA

-832 NLPAG
+832 NLPAR
-837 VSGETIWKLSVQ
+837 VSGETVWELSVQ
-849 DGRIARVAILFE
+849 DGRVARLAILFE
-861 GFANDTKTSTL
+861 GFANDTQTSTL

-879 TLKRALSSWQPPAG
+879 ALKRALSSWQPPAG
-893 LKGTLRLKLRI
+893 FKGTLRLKLRI
-904 TVEP
+904 TDAP

>member
-15 TGMALLAAI
+15 AGIALLAAI
-24 LFEGFANE
+24 E
-32 CGAWGAPNAARAKEP
+32 CGAWLAPNAARAKPP
-47 GENYSSVSPKIIASN
+47 GKNYSSVSPTILASN
-62 DVNCNGG
+62 DVKCNGA
-69 RSPETRCRVG
+69 RSPQNRCPVG
-79 GLFVKTQNTTSEQVF
+79 GLFVKTQNTAREQVF

-116 KFENPFPESI
+116 KFENPFPESL
-126 EAVYIFP
+126 EAVYVFP

-147 GSRTIKADIKRR
+147 GDRTIKADIKLR

-168 ARKQGRSAG
+168 ARQQGRTAG

-206 TESLKFAGGDYEFV
+206 TESLKFADGDYEFV
-220 FPMVVGPRYISGNST
+220 FPMVVGPRYISGNLTPPNPPNSRGGDSSESPGARNTT
-235 PPNPPLVRGGDR
+235 PPNPPL
-247 SESSGAGNSTP
+247 
-258 PNPPLARG
+258 LRG
-266 GDSQFPPL
+266 GDSQFPPE
-274 ARGGDSQF
+274 ASEGDSQF
-282 PPLARGGDSQFPPLL
+282 PPEAWR
-297 RGGQGGVNTDADR
+297 GQGGVNTDADR

-326 AVSVEIDAGVAIGDV
+326 AVKVEIDAGVPIGDV
-341 RSTSHQITTHRSGN
+341 RSTSHQITTDRSGN
-355 IVQVQLANSDT
+355 IVRVQLANSDT
-366 IPNKDLILRYRVAGE
+366 LPNKDLILRYRVAGE

-472 TPANRQSAIN
+472 TAENRQRAIN
-482 YIEKLQAN
+482 YIDKLQAN
-490 GGTELLNGLQTVMNF
+490 GGTELLNGIQAVMNF
-505 PAATGRLRSI
+505 PAAARGRLRSM

-524 NENEVLALVHQSLK
+524 NENEVLALVQRSLK

-543 YSFGVGGSVNR
+543 YSFGVGSSVNR

-575 PSAEAAEK
+575 PSASAVEK
-583 FFSQINRPV
+583 FFTQINSPV
-592 LTNIQVSWE
+592 LTNIQISWE
-601 GMGEKPEIYPIAP
+601 GMGEKPEIYPIAA

-627 KKADRAPGQLRI
+627 KKTDRAPGQLRI

-646 KAYEQVLPVNFA
+646 KAYEQILPVNFA
-658 QSGGRQRES
+658 RSGGRQRES
-667 NSVAATATDFGNPA
+667 TSVSATATDFGNPA

-697 MFGGETKSLVE
+697 MFAGETKSLVE

-724 AFVAVSEEVR
+724 AFVAVSSEVR
-734 VEPDGSRRRVQVP
+734 VEPDGSRRIVQVP
-747 VELPQGVSYEGIFES
+747 VELPQGVSYEGIFS
-762 EGAEPTRGGTRSV
+762 STRAEATRGGTHSL
-775 TSNRNS
+775 TSTRGP
-781 APVSPIPAMPRPPG
+781 APVSPGPARLPQQG
-795 YGELQPSQ
+795 NSQLQFEKPLA
-803 QKVSRLQVVSA
+803 SRLQVVSA
-814 EGLDAGALAA
+814 EGLDAGAIAA

-832 NLPAG
+832 NLPTG
-837 VSGETIWKLSVQ
+837 VSGETVWELSVQ
-849 DGRIARVAILFE
+849 DGRVAFVAI
-861 GFANDTKTSTL
+861 DTQTSTL

-879 TLKRALSSWQPPAG
+879 TLNRALSSWQPPAG
-893 LKGTLRLKLRI
+893 FKGTLRLKLRI
-904 TVEP
+904 TVDR

>member
-1 MKFVCVLSPQRLLC
+1 MKFVCVLSPQRLLSA
-15 TGMALLAAI
+15 GIALLAAI
-24 LFEGFANE
+24 E
-32 CGAWGAPNAARAKEP
+32 CGVWLAPNGARANAL
-47 GENYSSVSPKIIASN
+47 GENYSSLSPKILASN
-62 DVNCNGG
+62 DVKCNGA
-69 RSPETRCRVG
+69 RSPQNRCPVG
-79 GLFVKTQNTTSEQVF
+79 GLFVKTQNTAQEQVF

-116 KFENPFPESI
+116 KFENPFPESL
-126 EAVYIFP
+126 EAVYVFP

-147 GSRTIKADIKRR
+147 GDRTIKADIKLR

-168 ARKQGRSAG
+168 ARQQGRSAG

-206 TESLKFAGGDYEFV
+206 TESLKFADGDYEFV
-220 FPMVVGPRYISGNST
+220 FPMVVGPRYISGNTT
-235 PPNPPLVRGGDR
+235 PPNPP
-247 SESSGAGNSTP
+247 NST
-258 PNPPLARG
+258 G
-266 GDSQFPPL
+266 GDSSESREAIEGNNTLFPSL
-274 ARGGDSQF
+274 ARE
-282 PPLARGGDSQFPPLL
+282 
-297 RGGQGGVNTDADR
+297 GQGGVNTDADR

-318 GTISGHNI
+318 GTRSGHNI

-341 RSTSHQITTHRSGN
+341 RSTSHQITTDRSGN
-355 IVQVQLANSDT
+355 IVRVQLANSDT

-411 EIVPK
+411 QIVPK

-472 TPANRQSAIN
+472 TAENRQRAIN
-482 YIEKLQAN
+482 YIDKLQAN
-490 GGTELLNGLQTVMNF
+490 GGTELLNGIQAVMNF
-505 PAATGRLRSI
+505 PAAARGRLRSM

-524 NENEVLALVHQSLK
+524 NENEVLALVQQSLK

-543 YSFGVGGSVNR
+543 YSFGVGSSVNR

-575 PSAEAAEK
+575 PSASAVEK
-583 FFSQINRPV
+583 FFRQINSPV
-592 LTNIQVSWE
+592 LTNIQISWE
-601 GMGEKPEIYPIAP
+601 GMGEKPEIYPIAA

-627 KKADRAPGQLRI
+627 KKTDRAPGQLRI

-646 KAYEQVLPVNFA
+646 TAYEQTLPVNFA

-667 NSVAATATDFGNPA
+667 TSVSATATDFGNPA

-762 EGAEPTRGGTRSV
+762 ERAEGTRGGISSV
-775 TSNRNS
+775 TPTGGPALVNPGPPRVRQ
-781 APVSPIPAMPRPPG
+781 AAYSP
-795 YGELQPSQ
+795 LQPQ
-803 QKVSRLQVVSA
+803 QPSSSRWQVVSA
-814 EGLDAGALAA
+814 QGLDAGAIAA

-832 NLPAG
+832 NLPTG
-837 VSGETIWKLSVQ
+837 VSGETVWELSVQ
-849 DGRIARVAILFE
+849 DGRVARVAI
-861 GFANDTKTSTL
+861 DTQTSTL

-893 LKGTLRLKLRI
+893 FKGTLRLKLRI
-904 TVEP
+904 TVDR

>member
-15 TGMALLAAI
+15 AGIALLAAI
-24 LFEGFANE
+24 IE
-32 CGAWGAPNAARAKEP
+32 CGAWLAPHAARAKDP
-47 GENYSSVSPKIIASN
+47 GENYSSVSPKILASN

-69 RSPETRCRVG
+69 RSPQNRCPVG
-79 GLFVKTQNTTSEQVF
+79 GLFVNTPNTTSEQVF

-147 GSRTIKADIKRR
+147 GSRTIKADIKLR

-177 LLEQERS
+177 LLEQERD

-220 FPMVVGPRYISGNST
+220 FPMVVGPRYISGNTT
-235 PPNPPLVRGGDR
+235 PPNPSLASGGY
-247 SESSGAGNSTP
+247 SSG
-258 PNPPLARG
+258 
-266 GDSQFPPL
+266 
-274 ARGGDSQF
+274 
-282 PPLARGGDSQFPPLL
+282 
-297 RGGQGGVNTDADR
+297 ADR

-318 GTISGHNI
+318 GTRSGHNI

-341 RSTSHQITTHRSGN
+341 RSTSHQITTDRSGN

-388 TQSDKR
+388 TQSDQR

-427 QQGEPLAKSQEL
+427 QQGEPLAKSKEL
-439 MRRFIQGLNPND
+439 MRRFIQGLNSND

-460 TAKALSTTPLAN
+460 SAKALSTNPLAN
-472 TPANRQSAIN
+472 TAENRQSAIN
-482 YIEKLQAN
+482 YIENLQAN
-490 GGTELLNGLQTVMNF
+490 GGSELLNGLQTVMNF
-505 PAATGRLRSI
+505 PAAATGRLRSI

-524 NENEVLALVHQSLK
+524 NENEVLALVQQSLK

-543 YSFGVGGSVNR
+543 YSFGVGSSVNR

-583 FFSQINRPV
+583 FFREINRPV
-592 LTNIQVSWE
+592 LTNIQISWE

-627 KKADRAPGQLRI
+627 KKTDRTNGQLRI

-667 NSVAATATDFGNPA
+667 TSVAATATDFGNPA

-734 VEPDGSRRRVQVP
+734 VEPDGVRRRVQVP

-762 EGAEPTRGGTRSV
+762 GAAEQTRGGTRSV
-775 TSNRNS
+775 TSTRNS
-781 APVSPIPAMPRPPG
+781 APVSPAPAMAPQRGYDQLQRPRPKP
-795 YGELQPSQ
+795 L
-803 QKVSRLQVVSA
+803 VSRLQVVSA

-837 VSGETIWKLSVQ
+837 VSGETVWKLLVQ
-849 DGRIARVAILFE
+849 DGRVARLAI
-861 GFANDTKTSTL
+861 DTKTSTL

-893 LKGTLRLKLRI
+893 FKGTLRLKLRI
-904 TVEP
+904 TVDP

>member
-1 MKFVCVLSPQRLLC
+1 MKFVCVLSPQRLLSA
-15 TGMALLAAI
+15 GIALFAAI
-24 LFEGFANE
+24 E
-32 CGAWGAPNAARAKEP
+32 CGAWLAPNAARAKAP
-47 GENYSSVSPKIIASN
+47 GENYSSLSPKILASN
-62 DVNCNGG
+62 DVKCNGA
-69 RSPETRCRVG
+69 RSPQNRCPVG
-79 GLFVKTQNTTSEQVF
+79 GLFVKTQNTAREQVF

-116 KFENPFPESI
+116 KFENPFPESL
-126 EAVYIFP
+126 EAVYVFP

-147 GSRTIKADIKRR
+147 GDRTIKADIKLR

-168 ARKQGRSAG
+168 ARQQGRTAG

-206 TESLKFAGGDYEFV
+206 TESLKFADGDYEFV
-220 FPMVVGPRYISGNST
+220 FPMVVGPRYISGNLT
-235 PPNPPLVRGGDR
+235 PPNPPNSTGGDS
-247 SESSGAGNSTP
+247 SESPGARNTTP
-258 PNPPLARG
+258 PNPPLARE

-274 ARGGDSQF
+274 ARE
-282 PPLARGGDSQFPPLL
+282 GDSQFPPLL
-297 RGGQGGVNTDADR
+297 RGGQGGVNSEADH

-341 RSTSHQITTHRSGN
+341 RSTSHQITTDRSGN
-355 IVQVQLANSDT
+355 IVRVQLANSDT

-416 DVVFLMDTSGS
+416 DVVFLIDTSGS
-427 QQGEPLAKSQEL
+427 QQGEPLVKSQEL

-472 TPANRQSAIN
+472 TAENRQRAIN
-482 YIEKLQAN
+482 YIDKLQAN
-490 GGTELLNGLQTVMNF
+490 GGTELLNGIQAVMNF
-505 PAATGRLRSI
+505 PAAARGRLRSI

-524 NENEVLALVHQSLK
+524 NENEVLALVQQSLK

-543 YSFGVGGSVNR
+543 YSFGVGSSVNR

-575 PSAEAAEK
+575 PSASAAEK
-583 FFSQINRPV
+583 FFRQINSPV
-592 LTNIQVSWE
+592 LTNIQIGWE
-601 GMGEKPEIYPIAP
+601 GMGEKPEIYPIAA
-614 PDLFASGPLVLFG
+614 PDLFASQPLVLFG
-627 KKADRAPGQLRI
+627 KKTDRAPGQLRI

-646 KAYEQVLPVNFA
+646 TAYEQILPVNFA

-667 NSVAATATDFGNPA
+667 TSVSATTTDFGNPA

-734 VEPDGSRRRVQVP
+734 VEPDGSRRIVQVP

-762 EGAEPTRGGTRSV
+762 EGAEATRGGISSLTSTRGP
-775 TSNRNS
+775 
-781 APVSPIPAMPRPPG
+781 APVPAPAGVRQQG
-795 YGELQPSQ
+795 NSQLQFEKPLASG
-803 QKVSRLQVVSA
+803 LQVVSA
-814 EGLDAGALAA
+814 EGLDAGAIAA

-832 NLPAG
+832 NLPTG
-837 VSGETIWKLSVQ
+837 VSGETVWELSVQ
-849 DGRIARVAILFE
+849 DGRVSRVAI
-861 GFANDTKTSTL
+861 DTQTSTL

-879 TLKRALSSWQPPAG
+879 TLKKALSSWQPPAG
-893 LKGTLRLKLRI
+893 FKGTLRLKLRI
-904 TVEP
+904 IVDR

>member
-1 MKFVCVLSPQRLLC
+1 MKFVCVLSPQRLLSA
-15 TGMALLAAI
+15 GIALLAAI

-32 CGAWGAPNAARAKEP
+32 CGVWLAPNGARANTP
-47 GENYSSVSPKIIASN
+47 GQNHSSGPPKILASN
-62 DVNCNGG
+62 DVSCDRA
-69 RSPETRCRVG
+69 RSPETRCPVG
-79 GLFVKTQNTTSEQVF
+79 GLFVKTQNTAREQVF
-94 PLKQTEV
+94 ALKRTEV

-116 KFENPFPESI
+116 KFENPFPESL
-126 EAVYIFP
+126 EAVYVFP

-141 DMEIKI
+141 DMEITI
-147 GSRTIKADIKRR
+147 GDRTIKANIKRR
-159 EEALEIYEQ
+159 DEAVEIYEK
-168 ARKQGRSAG
+168 ARQQGRTAG

-206 TESLKFAGGDYEFV
+206 TESLKFVGGDYEFV
-220 FPMVVGPRYISGNST
+220 FPTVVGPRYISRNT
-235 PPNPPLVRGGDR
+235 
-247 SESSGAGNSTP
+247 
-258 PNPPLARG
+258 
-266 GDSQFPPL
+266 
-274 ARGGDSQF
+274 
-282 PPLARGGDSQFPPLL
+282 
-297 RGGQGGVNTDADR
+297 TDADR

-318 GTISGHNI
+318 STRSGQDI

-341 RSTSHQITTHRSGN
+341 RSTSHQIITDRSGN

-381 NTRATIL
+381 NTRATVL
-388 TQSDKR
+388 TQSDQR

-400 YLIPALNYKTN
+400 YLIPAFNYKTH

-416 DVVFLMDTSGS
+416 EVIFLMDTSGS
-427 QQGEPLAKSQEL
+427 QQGDPLVKSKEL

-460 TAKALSTTPLAN
+460 TATALSTTPLAN
-472 TPANRQSAIN
+472 TAENRQRAIN
-482 YIEKLQAN
+482 YIDKLQAN
-490 GGTELLNGLQTVMNF
+490 GGTELLNGIQAVMNF
-505 PAATGRLRSI
+505 PATKAGMLRSI

-524 NENEVLALVHQSLK
+524 NEKEVLALVQRSLK

-554 FLLNRLAE
+554 FLLNRLAQ

-575 PSAEAAEK
+575 PSAAAAEK
-583 FFSQINRPV
+583 FFRQINSPV
-592 LTNIQVSWE
+592 LTNIQISWE
-601 GMGEKPEIYPIAP
+601 GVGEKPEIYPIAP
-614 PDLFASGPLVLFG
+614 PDLFASQPLVLFG
-627 KKADRAPGQLRI
+627 KKTDRTNGQLRI
-639 RGTLAGG
+639 RGTQAGG
-646 KAYEQVLPVNFA
+646 KAYEQILPVNFA

-667 NSVAATATDFGNPA
+667 TSVAPTATDFGNSA

-689 RIKDLMNQ
+689 RIQDLMNQ

-734 VEPDGSRRRVQVP
+734 VEPDGTRRRVQVP

-762 EGAEPTRGGTRSV
+762 EGGEQTRGGTR
-775 TSNRNS
+775 NFGGINS
-781 APVSPIPAMPRPPG
+781 PAPVSTAPMGLLRQLEPP
-795 YGELQPSQ
+795 PPQ
-803 QKVSRLQVVSA
+803 QQIAARLQVVSA
-814 EGLDAGALAA
+814 QGLDAGAIAS
-824 LTQYLQSV
+824 LTQYLKSV

-837 VSGETIWKLSVQ
+837 VSGETVWELSVQ
-849 DGRIARVAILFE
+849 NGSVQQVAILFE
-861 GFANDTKTSTL
+861 GFANDNQTSTL
-872 QATDAVE
+872 QATDALE
-879 TLKRALSSWQPPAG
+879 TLKKALTSWKPPAG
-893 LKGTLRLKLRI
+893 FKGTLRLKLQI
-904 TVEP
+904 NADVKQ

>member
-1 MKFVCVLSPQRLLC
+1 MKFVCVLSPQRLLSA
-15 TGMALLAAI
+15 GIALLAAI
-24 LFEGFANE
+24 E
-32 CGAWGAPNAARAKEP
+32 CGAWLAPNAARAKAP
-47 GENYSSVSPKIIASN
+47 GENYSSLSPKILASN
-62 DVNCNGG
+62 DVKCNGA
-69 RSPETRCRVG
+69 RSPQNRCPVG
-79 GLFVKTQNTTSEQVF
+79 GLFVKTQNTAREQVF

-116 KFENPFPESI
+116 KFENPFPESL
-126 EAVYIFP
+126 EAVYVFP

-147 GSRTIKADIKRR
+147 GDRTIKADIKLR

-168 ARKQGRSAG
+168 ARQQGRTAG

-206 TESLKFAGGDYEFV
+206 TESLKFADGDYEFV
-220 FPMVVGPRYISGNST
+220 FPMVVGPRYISGNLTPPT
-235 PPNPPLVRGGDR
+235 PPN
-247 SESSGAGNSTP
+247 ST
-258 PNPPLARG
+258 G
-266 GDSQFPPL
+266 GDSSESREAIEGNNTLFPSL
-274 ARGGDSQF
+274 A
-282 PPLARGGDSQFPPLL
+282 

-326 AVSVEIDAGVAIGDV
+326 SVSVEIDAGVAIGDV
-341 RSTSHQITTHRSGN
+341 RSTSHQITTDRSGN
-355 IVQVQLANSDT
+355 IVRVQLANSDT

-472 TPANRQSAIN
+472 TAENRQRAIN
-482 YIEKLQAN
+482 YIDKLQAN
-490 GGTELLNGLQTVMNF
+490 GGTELLNGIQAVMNF
-505 PAATGRLRSI
+505 PAAARGRLRSI

-524 NENEVLALVHQSLK
+524 NENEVLALVQRSLK

-543 YSFGVGGSVNR
+543 YSFGVGSSVNR

-575 PSAEAAEK
+575 PSASAAEK
-583 FFSQINRPV
+583 FFRQINSPV
-592 LTNIQVSWE
+592 LTNIQISWE
-601 GMGEKPEIYPIAP
+601 GMGEKPEIYPIAA

-627 KKADRAPGQLRI
+627 KKTDRAPGQLRI

-646 KAYEQVLPVNFA
+646 TAYEQILPVNFA
-658 QSGGRQRES
+658 QSGSSRQRES
-667 NSVAATATDFGNPA
+667 TSVSATATDFGNPA

-734 VEPDGSRRRVQVP
+734 VEPDGSRRIVQVP
-747 VELPQGVSYEGIFES
+747 VELPQGVRYEGIFES
-762 EGAEPTRGGTRSV
+762 EGAEATRGGISSLTSTRGLASM
-775 TSNRNS
+775 SSGALMFPQQGNS
-781 APVSPIPAMPRPPG
+781 Q
-795 YGELQPSQ
+795 LQL
-803 QKVSRLQVVSA
+803 QKPLASRLQVVSA
-814 EGLDAGALAA
+814 EGLDAGAIAA

-832 NLPAG
+832 NLPTG
-837 VSGETIWKLSVQ
+837 VSGETVWELSVQ
-849 DGRIARVAILFE
+849 DGRVARVAI
-861 GFANDTKTSTL
+861 DTQTSTL
-872 QATDAVE
+872 QATDTLE

-893 LKGTLRLKLRI
+893 FKGTLRLKLRI
-904 TVEP
+904 TVDR

>member
-1 MKFVCVLSPQRLLC
+1 MKFVRVISPQRLLSA
-15 TGMALLAAI
+15 GIALLAAI
-24 LFEGFANE
+24 E
-32 CGAWGAPNAARAKEP
+32 CGAWLAPNGARAKAP
-47 GENYSSVSPKIIASN
+47 GPNYASMSPKILASN

-69 RSPETRCRVG
+69 RSPETRCPVG
-79 GLFVKTQNTTSEQVF
+79 GLFVKTQNTAREQVF

-116 KFENPFPESI
+116 KFENPFPESL
-126 EAVYIFP
+126 EAVYVFP

-147 GSRTIKADIKRR
+147 GDRTIKADIKRR
-159 EEALEIYEQ
+159 DEAVEIYQ
-168 ARKQGRSAG
+168 KARQEGRTAG
-177 LLEQERS
+177 LLEQERD

-198 KIEVTIRY
+198 KIEVRIRY
-206 TESLKFAGGDYEFV
+206 TESLKFVGGDYEFV
-220 FPMVVGPRYISGNST
+220 FPTVVGPRYISRNT
-235 PPNPPLVRGGDR
+235 
-247 SESSGAGNSTP
+247 
-258 PNPPLARG
+258 
-266 GDSQFPPL
+266 
-274 ARGGDSQF
+274 
-282 PPLARGGDSQFPPLL
+282 
-297 RGGQGGVNTDADR
+297 TDADR

-318 GTISGHNI
+318 GTRSGQDI

-341 RSTSHQITTHRSGN
+341 RSTSHQITTDRSGN
-355 IVQVQLANSDT
+355 IVRVQLANADT

-381 NTRATIL
+381 NTQATVL
-388 TQSDKR
+388 TQSDQR

-416 DVVFLMDTSGS
+416 EVVFLMDTSGS
-427 QQGEPLAKSQEL
+427 QQGEPLVKSKEL

-460 TAKALSTTPLAN
+460 TAQALSTTPLAN
-472 TPANRQSAIN
+472 TAANRQSAIN

-490 GGTELLNGLQTVMNF
+490 GGSELLNGIQAVMNF
-505 PAATGRLRSI
+505 PVTKAGMLRSI

-524 NENEVLALVHQSLK
+524 NDKEVLALVQRSLK

-554 FLLNRLAE
+554 FLLNRLAQ

-583 FFSQINRPV
+583 FFRQINSPV
-592 LTNIQVSWE
+592 LTDIQISWE

-614 PDLFASGPLVLFG
+614 PDLFASQPLVLFG
-627 KKADRAPGQLRI
+627 RKGDRAIGQLRI

-667 NSVAATATDFGNPA
+667 TSVAATATDFGNSA

-689 RIKDLMNQ
+689 RIQDLMNQ

-708 AVTNTALTYR
+708 SVTNTALTYR

-734 VEPDGSRRRVQVP
+734 VEPDGTRRRVQVP
-747 VELPQGVSYEGIFES
+747 VEVPQGVRYEGIFES
-762 EGAEPTRGGTRSV
+762 EGAIDQTRGGTRVRTLAPSPV
-775 TSNRNS
+775 TA
-781 APVSPIPAMPRPPG
+781 APLRQQPYR
-795 YGELQPSQ
+795 ELQPQ
-803 QKVSRLQVVSA
+803 QPKTARLQVVSA
-814 EGLDAGALAA
+814 EGLDAGTRAA

-832 NLPAG
+832 TLPAG
-837 VSGETIWKLSVQ
+837 VSGETVWELSVQ
-849 DGRIARVAILFE
+849 DGRVMRVAILFE
-861 GFANDTKTSTL
+861 GFANDTQTSTL
-872 QATDAVE
+872 QTTATVDS
-879 TLKRALSSWQPPAG
+879 LKAALRSWQPPAG
-893 LKGTLRLKLRI
+893 FKGTLRLKLRI
-904 TVEP
+904 NVDR